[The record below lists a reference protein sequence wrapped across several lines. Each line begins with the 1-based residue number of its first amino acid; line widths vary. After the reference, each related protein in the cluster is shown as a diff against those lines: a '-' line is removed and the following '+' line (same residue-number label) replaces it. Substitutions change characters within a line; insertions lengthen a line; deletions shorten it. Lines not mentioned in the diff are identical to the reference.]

1 MAKDPSDNAG
11 PVRTGYVLHLY
22 IAGATSR
29 SRRAITNI
37 KEICDEHLKGKYYLE
52 VIDIYQNP
60 ENIAEDNVIAAPT
73 LIKKNPLPV
82 RRFIGDLSDTGK
94 LMDGLAIKKKTA

>member
-1 MAKDPSDNAG
+1 MAKNPLNKDESEK
-11 PVRTGYVLHLY
+11 TGYLLQLY
-22 IAGATSR
+22 IAGATAR

-94 LMDGLAIKKKTA
+94 LMDGLAIKKNAA

>member
-1 MAKDPSDNAG
+1 MATNPLNKNESEK
-11 PVRTGYVLHLY
+11 TGYLLQLY
-22 IAGATSR
+22 IAGATAR

-37 KEICDEHLKGKYYLE
+37 KEICEEHLKGRYQLE
-52 VIDIYQNP
+52 VTDIYQNA
-60 ENIAEDNVIAAPT
+60 ENLLEDNVVAAPT
-73 LIKKNPLPV
+73 LIKRNPLPV